1 VSVPAG
7 AATSASTSDN
17 LSTAGRIIGILR
29 RPRSTFEAA
38 VSAPRWAGLLLLL
51 FVVYFGVSAGLFST
65 GVGQQALVDQWE
77 NTAIAFG
84 QPVDDARYAEWQSQ
98 SEQAM
103 PYAALTA
110 AATGPGAALLLA
122 TVLFGWFTLLRGGR
136 ASFAQVLTVVACA
149 SVILMLRYLV
159 AGPFQYARESLASP
173 TTLGL
178 VFRVMDQ
185 GSPAARFVAL
195 IDVFVVWWLVVLS
208 IGMSVLYKLRTR
220 NLLLQFLA
228 VYVGIA
234 LVLTATMAAL
244 GGV

>member
-1 VSVPAG
+1 MSVPAG

-17 LSTAGRIIGILR
+17 LSTAGRILGILR

-38 VSAPRWAGLLLLL
+38 VSTPRWAGLLLLL

-65 GVGQQALVDQWE
+65 EVGQQALVDQWE

-84 QPVDDARYAEWQSQ
+84 QPVDDARYADWQSQ
-98 SEQAM
+98 SERAM

-110 AATGPGAALLLA
+110 LATGPAAALLLA
-122 TVLFGWFTLLRGGR
+122 VVLCGWFTLVRGGK

-159 AGPFQYARESLASP
+159 AGPLQYARESLASP

-195 IDVFVVWWLVVLS
+195 IDVFVIWWLVVLS